1 MPEPARFAA
10 GGRSRSAAMGRGKAT
25 MDNQIYAALG
35 TPGYGF
41 FMTLFIGL
49 LAGWIAERIT
59 SSDHGLFTN
68 MIVGVAGSFVG
79 SRLADLL
86 DIPIYGFMRT
96 LVAAVAGACIVIV
109 IWRAARN

>member
-1 MPEPARFAA
+1 MTD
-10 GGRSRSAAMGRGKAT
+10 GT
-25 MDNQIYAALG
+25 IYAVLG

-49 LAGWIAERIT
+49 LAGWIAERLT

-86 DIPIYGFMRT
+86 EIPIYGFMRT
-96 LVAAVAGACIVIV
+96 LVAAVAGACVVIV
-109 IWRAARN
+109 IWRAARK